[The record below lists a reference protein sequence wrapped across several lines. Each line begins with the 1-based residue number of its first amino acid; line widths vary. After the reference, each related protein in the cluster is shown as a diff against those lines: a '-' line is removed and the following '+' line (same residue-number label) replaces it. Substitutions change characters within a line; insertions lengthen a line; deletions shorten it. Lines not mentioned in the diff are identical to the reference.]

1 MAITISATN
10 GIGGMPAIY
19 ENATVS
25 ATAATGTINF
35 DVLTQSVLQYT
46 TNASANWTLNV
57 RGNSSTTLN
66 SLMTTGQSITIVF
79 SAAQGA
85 TAYYNKVFQIDGSTV
100 TPKWQGNAAPT
111 SGNTS
116 ATDVYTYAIIKTGS
130 GTYNVLASQSKF
142 V

>member
-85 TAYYNKVFQIDGSTV
+85 TAYYNNVFQIDGSTV

>member
-1 MAITISATN
+1 MAISISATN

-25 ATAATGTINF
+25 ATAATGTINY
-35 DVLTQSVLQYT
+35 DVLTQSILQYT
-46 TNASANWTLNV
+46 TNASANWTLNI
-57 RGNSSTTLN
+57 RGNVSTTLN
-66 SLMTTGQSITIVF
+66 SIMTTGQSITIMF

-85 TAYYNKVFQIDGSTV
+85 TAYYNNVFQIDGATV

-111 SGNTS
+111 SGNAS
-116 ATDVYTYAIIKTGS
+116 STDVYTYAIIKTGS

>member
-1 MAITISATN
+1 MAISISATN
-10 GIGGMPAIY
+10 GLSGMPAIY

-35 DVLTQSVLQYT
+35 DVLTQSILQYT
-46 TNASANWTLNV
+46 TNASANWTLNI

-66 SLMTTGQSITIVF
+66 SIMTTGQAITVVF
-79 SAAQGA
+79 SAAQGG
-85 TAYYNKVFQIDGSTV
+85 TAYYNNVLQIDGSTV

>member
-1 MAITISATN
+1 MAISISATN
-10 GIGGMPAIY
+10 GLAGMPAIY

-66 SLMTTGQSITIVF
+66 SLMTTGQSITIMF

-85 TAYYNKVFQIDGSTV
+85 TAYYNNVLQIDGSTV

-111 SGNTS
+111 SGNAS
-116 ATDVYTYAIIKTGS
+116 STDVYTYAIIKTGS

>member
-1 MAITISATN
+1 MAISISATN

-25 ATAATGTINF
+25 ATAATGTINY

-57 RGNSSTTLN
+57 RGNVSTTLN
-66 SLMTTGQSITIVF
+66 SIMTTGQSITIMF

-85 TAYYNKVFQIDGSTV
+85 TAYYNNVLQIDGSTV
-100 TPKWQGNAAPT
+100 TPKWKGSAAPT
-111 SGNTS
+111 SGNAS
-116 ATDVYTYAIIKTGS
+116 STDVYTYAIIKTGS

>member
-1 MAITISATN
+1 MAISISATN

-79 SAAQGA
+79 SAAQGG
-85 TAYYNKVFQIDGSTV
+85 TAYYNNVFQIDGSTV
-100 TPKWQGNAAPT
+100 TPKWQGNSAPS

>member
-1 MAITISATN
+1 MAISISATN

-25 ATAATGTINF
+25 ATAATGTINY

-57 RGNSSTTLN
+57 RGNVSTTLN
-66 SLMTTGQSITIVF
+66 SIMTTGQSITIMF

-85 TAYYNKVFQIDGSTV
+85 TAYYNNVLQIDGSTV
-100 TPKWQGNAAPT
+100 TPKWQGSAAPT
-111 SGNTS
+111 SGNAS
-116 ATDVYTYAIIKTGS
+116 STDVYTYAIIKTGS

>member
-1 MAITISATN
+1 MAISISATN
-10 GIGGMPAIY
+10 GLAGMPAIY

-25 ATAATGTINF
+25 AIAATGTINY

-46 TNASANWTLNV
+46 TNASANWTLNI

-66 SLMTTGQSITIVF
+66 SLMTTGQSITIMF

-85 TAYYNKVFQIDGSTV
+85 TAYYNNVFQIDGSTV
-100 TPKWQGNAAPT
+100 TPRWQGNAAPT
-111 SGNTS
+111 SGNAS
-116 ATDVYTYAIIKTGS
+116 STDVYTYAIIKTGS
-130 GTYNVLASQSKF
+130 GTYNVFASQTKF

>member
-1 MAITISATN
+1 MPISISATN

-57 RGNSSTTLN
+57 RGNGSTTLN

-79 SAAQGA
+79 MVAQGA
-85 TAYYNKVFQIDGSTV
+85 TAYYNNVFQIDGSTV
-100 TPKWQGNAAPT
+100 TPKWQGGTTPSAGNA
-111 SGNTS
+111 SS
-116 ATDVYTYAIIKTGS
+116 TDVYTYAILKTGS
-130 GTYNVLASQSKF
+130 GTYNVFASQSKF
-142 V
+142 A

>member
-1 MAITISATN
+1 MAISISATN

-25 ATAATGTINF
+25 ATAATGTINY
-35 DVLTQSVLQYT
+35 DVLTQSILQYT

-66 SLMTTGQSITIVF
+66 SLMTTGQSITIMF

-85 TAYYNKVFQIDGSTV
+85 TAYYNNVLQIDGSTV
-100 TPKWQGNAAPT
+100 TPKWQGSAAPT
-111 SGNTS
+111 SGNAS

>member
-1 MAITISATN
+1 MAISISATN

-25 ATAATGTINF
+25 ATAATGTINY
-35 DVLTQSVLQYT
+35 DVLTQSILQYT
-46 TNASANWTLNV
+46 TNASANWTLNI

-66 SLMTTGQSITIVF
+66 SIMTTGQSITIMF

-85 TAYYNKVFQIDGSTV
+85 TAYYNNVLQIDGSTV

-111 SGNTS
+111 SGNAS
-116 ATDVYTYAIIKTGS
+116 STDVYTYAIIKTGS

>member
-1 MAITISATN
+1 MAISISATN

-25 ATAATGTINF
+25 ATAATGTINY
-35 DVLTQSVLQYT
+35 DVLTQSILQYT
-46 TNASANWTLNV
+46 TNASANWTLNI
-57 RGNSSTTLN
+57 RGNGSTTLN
-66 SLMTTGQSITIVF
+66 SLMTTGQAITIVF
-79 SAAQGA
+79 MVAQGA
-85 TAYYNKVFQIDGSTV
+85 TAYYNNVFQIDGATV

-116 ATDVYTYAIIKTGS
+116 ATDVYTYAILKTGS
-130 GTYNVLASQSKF
+130 GTYNVFASQTKF